1 MKIFR
6 LTRRQKLVRN
16 LLVIALLMFCVE
28 SYLGFPA
35 WRAETLIRRAEQAY
49 LLEPV
54 TEIWMEMET
63 ASRDERHMLY
73 GENNGQLIYMSYE
86 EGILGKQ
93 LENVKLYRPEVQYI
107 IYYQT
112 EPDGQYVS
120 RTAWVIGFLEE
131 AERMELELTLQD
143 VNGVQGTLT
152 LEGTKVDDHCFF
164 FASTPEQNRDT
175 GILWLEEIRGGGVLR
190 IYDGTDTLL
199 EERTYDVLSLL
210 ADE

>member
-1 MKIFR
+1 M
-6 LTRRQKLVRN
+6 N
-16 LLVIALLMFCVE
+16 
-28 SYLGFPA
+28 SYLPVNRVHSKADGKHCP
-35 WRAETLIRRAEQAY
+35 LKSGAY
-49 LLEPV
+49 LIHSSDVWIDHQCLP
-54 TEIWMEMET
+54 
-63 ASRDERHMLY
+63 
-73 GENNGQLIYMSYE
+73 
-86 EGILGKQ
+86 
-93 LENVKLYRPEVQYI
+93 KLSDGFGLADLVAIGLSEDVYKRQI

-175 GILWLEEIRGGGVLR
+175 GILWLEEIRGGVLR

>member
-1 MKIFR
+1 
-6 LTRRQKLVRN
+6 
-16 LLVIALLMFCVE
+16 
-28 SYLGFPA
+28 
-35 WRAETLIRRAEQAY
+35 
-49 LLEPV
+49 
-54 TEIWMEMET
+54 MEMET

-152 LEGTKVDDHCFF
+152 LEGTKVDEHCFS
-164 FASTPEQNRDT
+164 FASTPEENRDT